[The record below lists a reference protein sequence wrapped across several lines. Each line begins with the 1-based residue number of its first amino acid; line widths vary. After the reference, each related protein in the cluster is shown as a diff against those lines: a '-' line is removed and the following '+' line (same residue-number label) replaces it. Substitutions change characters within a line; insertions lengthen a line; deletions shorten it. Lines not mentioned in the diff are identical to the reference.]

1 MRLDQIALLA
11 AVAGSA
17 AAAPAN
23 NHAKR
28 ASPFKCLRFGASESG
43 AEFGETN
50 LPGVY
55 GTDYI
60 FPDASAIQTLKEKG
74 MNIFRVAFRMER
86 LVPNSM
92 TGEFDAGYLTNLT
105 ATVKSITDAGSHAVL
120 DPHNYGRYNGEII
133 STTSDFQTFWKNVA
147 GKFVSNE
154 LVIFDTN
161 NEYHDMDQDLVLKLN
176 QAAIDGIREAG
187 AKSQYIF
194 VEGNSYT
201 GAWTW
206 TKENDNLK
214 ALTDPQDKI
223 VYQMHQYLD
232 SDGSGT
238 SETCVSTTIGK
249 ERVTDAT
256 QWLKDNKKVGVIGEF
271 AGGVNDNCKTAITGM
286 LDYLGDNSEVWLGA
300 LWWGAGPWW
309 GDYIFG
315 MEPPSGTAYKGMLS
329 TLEPYLE

>member
-1 MRLDQIALLA
+1 MRFDLIALLA
-11 AVAGSA
+11 AVAVSV
-17 AAAPAN
+17 AAAPSSVS

-28 ASPFKCLRFGASESG
+28 ASPFKWFGASESG
-43 AEFGETN
+43 AEFGENN

-74 MNIFRVAFRMER
+74 MNIFRVAFLMER

-92 TGEFDAGYLTNLT
+92 IGEFDGAYLSNLT
-105 ATVKSITDAGSHAVL
+105 ATVTAITDAGSHAVL
-120 DPHNYGRYNGEII
+120 DPQNFGRYNGQII

-147 GKFVSNE
+147 SKFVSNE
-154 LVIFDTN
+154 KVIFDTN
-161 NEYHDMDQDLVLKLN
+161 NEFHDMDQDLVLQLN

-187 AKSQYIF
+187 ATSQYIF

-201 GAWTW
+201 SAWNW
-206 TKENDNLK
+206 PKVNDNLK
-214 ALTDPQDKI
+214 ELTDPQNKI
-223 VYQMHQYLD
+223 VYEMHQYLD

-238 SETCVSTTIGK
+238 RETCVSTTIGK
-249 ERVTDAT
+249 ERVTEAT
-256 QWLKDNKKVGVIGEF
+256 QWLKANQKVGVLGEF
-271 AGGVNDNCKTAITGM
+271 AGGVNDDCKTAITGM

-300 LWWGAGPWW
+300 LWWGAGPWG

-315 MEPPSGTAYKGMLS
+315 MEPPTGVAYTGMLS

>member
-1 MRLDQIALLA
+1 MRLDQLALLA

-17 AAAPAN
+17 AAAPVN

-28 ASPFKCLRFGASESG
+28 ASPFKWFGASESG
-43 AEFGETN
+43 AEFGENN

-86 LVPNSM
+86 LAPTSL
-92 TGEFDAGYLTNLT
+92 TGELDASYLANLT
-105 ATVKSITDAGSHAVL
+105 ATVKAITDAGSHAVL

-147 GKFVSNE
+147 GEFVSNE

-194 VEGNSYT
+194 IEGNSYT

-206 TKENDNLK
+206 TDVNDNLK

-223 VYQMHQYLD
+223 VYEMHQYLD

-256 QWLKDNKKVGVIGEF
+256 QWLKDNNKVGIIGEF

-286 LDYLGDNSEVWLGA
+286 LDYLGDNSDVWLGA

-309 GDYIFG
+309 GDYIFS
-315 MEPPSGTAYKGMLS
+315 MEPPSGTAYTGMLS

>member
-11 AVAGSA
+11 AVAGFA

-28 ASPFKCLRFGASESG
+28 ASPFKWFGASESG
-43 AEFGETN
+43 AEFGENN

-86 LVPNSM
+86 LAPNSL
-92 TGEFDAGYLTNLT
+92 TGELDAGYLTNLT
-105 ATVKSITDAGSHAVL
+105 ATVKAITDAGSHAVL

-147 GKFVSNE
+147 GEFVSNE

-161 NEYHDMDQDLVLKLN
+161 NEYHDMEQDLVLKLN
-176 QAAIDGIREAG
+176 QAAIDGIRAAG

-194 VEGNSYT
+194 IEGNSYT

-206 TKENDNLK
+206 TDVNDNLK

-223 VYQMHQYLD
+223 VYEMHQYLD

-256 QWLKDNKKVGVIGEF
+256 QWLKDNNKVGIIGEF

-286 LDYLGDNSEVWLGA
+286 LDYLGDNSDVWLGA

-309 GDYIFG
+309 GDYIFS
-315 MEPPSGTAYKGMLS
+315 MEPPSGTAYTGMLS